1 MTSRPLLLF
10 VLALIPLAMTA
21 ATARAADA
29 PKAER
34 YWVFIGTGGG
44 KLAKG
49 IYRCE
54 LDAATGKLS
63 PAELAAE
70 IPAPGFLAVHPNRKF
85 LFCIGGVTID
95 GKAGNGVTAFA
106 LDTGT
111 GELKQL
117 NQQPSGGSGPCHI
130 SIDPFGPVVMTANY
144 GDGTVDVYPIE
155 ADGKLGARSEHIK
168 HTGKGT
174 NPKRQ
179 EGPHAHSVNPSPD
192 GRFAIVADLGLD
204 KVFVY
209 KFSSDGKVAPNKAP
223 FVATAP
229 GAGPRHFAFHP
240 KHKLAFVINELDS
253 TLSSLS
259 YDEENG
265 VLKTLKTVST
275 LPKDFKGNNTTA
287 EVVVHP
293 SGKFVYGSNRGH
305 DSIAAFKLD
314 EKTGDLNFVGYG
326 TEGVKEPRNFNIDPT
341 GKWLVAGSQNGN
353 KIVVFAIDPE
363 TGALKSTGQSV
374 EVGAPICIKFVP
386 VSK

>member
-10 VLALIPLAMTA
+10 VLALLPLAMTA
-21 ATARAADA
+21 AGARAADA
-29 PKAER
+29 PTAEK

-70 IPAPGFLAVHPNRKF
+70 IPAPGFLALHPNGKF
-85 LFCIGGVTID
+85 LYCIGGVNID
-95 GKAGNGVTAFA
+95 GKAGSGVTAFT
-106 LDTGT
+106 LDAATGKLT
-111 GELKQL
+111 KL
-117 NQQPSGGSGPCHI
+117 NQQRSGGNGPCHI
-130 SIDPFGPVVMTANY
+130 AVDPSGKCVLTANY
-144 GDGTVDVYPIE
+144 GDGTADVYPL
-155 ADGKLGARSEHIK
+155 ADGKLGEMSDHVK
-168 HTGKGT
+168 HSGKGA

-179 EGPHAHSVNPSPD
+179 EGPHAHSANVSKD
-192 GRFAIVADLGLD
+192 GKFAMVADLGLD
-204 KVFVY
+204 KVLVY
-209 KFSSDGKVAPNKAP
+209 KLDAAAGKLTPNDPPA
-223 FVATAP
+223 VATAP

-240 KHKLAFVINELDS
+240 NRKLAFVINELDS

-314 EKTGDLNFVGYG
+314 QKTGDLTFVGHA

-341 GKWLVAGSQNGN
+341 GKWLVVGSQNGN
-353 KIVVFAIDPE
+353 KVVSFAIDPE
-363 TGALKSTGQSV
+363 TGALKSTGQSI

-386 VSK
+386 ITK